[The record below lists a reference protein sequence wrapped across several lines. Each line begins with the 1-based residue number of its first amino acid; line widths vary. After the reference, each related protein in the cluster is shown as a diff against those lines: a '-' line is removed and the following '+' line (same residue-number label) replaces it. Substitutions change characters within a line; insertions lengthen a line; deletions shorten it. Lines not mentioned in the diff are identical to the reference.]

1 MACREIYERASIRFY
16 KNKPID
22 DKIEK
27 LIEAAIRAPTASGL
41 ENWIF
46 VVFKSE
52 GARKKLHELI
62 LKGHIEYYREKSRVE
77 KLKKKFEEGMFF
89 APCYIGVFIERK
101 GILSKEYEELELK
114 WAIESAAMAIQNLML
129 KAVELKLGTCYIG
142 VANFPGIEEE
152 IKEMASLKDCFLVGL
167 ISVGYPEEKPEPR
180 KRRKSIEEVVKWV

>member
-1 MACREIYERASIRFY
+1 MVCREIYERTSIRFY
-16 KNKPID
+16 MDKPVD

-46 VVFKSE
+46 VIFKSKDK
-52 GARKKLHELI
+52 RKKLHELI
-62 LKGHIEYYREKSRVE
+62 LQGHIEYYRDKSKIE
-77 KLKKKFEEGMFF
+77 KLKKKFEDGMFF

-101 GILSKEYEELELK
+101 GILDNKYERLELN

-129 KAVELKLGTCYIG
+129 KAVELELGTCYIG
-142 VANFPGIEEE
+142 VANFPDIEEK

-167 ISVGYPEEKPEPR
+167 ISVGYPAEKPQPR
-180 KRRKSIEEVVKWV
+180 KRRKGIEEITKWI